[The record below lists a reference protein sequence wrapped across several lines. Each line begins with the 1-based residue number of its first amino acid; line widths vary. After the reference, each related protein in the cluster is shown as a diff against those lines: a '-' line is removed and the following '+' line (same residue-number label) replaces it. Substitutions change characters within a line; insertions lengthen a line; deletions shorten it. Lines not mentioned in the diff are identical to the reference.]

1 MLNKATEV
9 NEYDRFTQKLKHFK
23 MDKKYIIFVSTN
35 VIQFVNLAN
44 SSWYDYMRQCF
55 YFIKIFTD
63 LKQAKYSL
71 RYQTFRK
78 HTVYCGYLQN
88 FLICFYT

>member
-1 MLNKATEV
+1 MLDKPTEV
-9 NEYDRFTQKLKHFK
+9 NGYDRFTQKLKNFQ

-44 SSWYDYMRQCF
+44 SSWHDWMRQCF

-63 LKQAKYSL
+63 LK
-71 RYQTFRK
+71 
-78 HTVYCGYLQN
+78 
-88 FLICFYT
+88 